1 MPICWATKAEPQIIA
16 ISSSN
21 SSYLKTPMPLGFDP
35 LVVFITMPYFFN
47 SFTIPSPIASP
58 ISQ

>member
-1 MPICWATKAEPQIIA
+1 
-16 ISSSN
+16 
-21 SSYLKTPMPLGFDP
+21 MPLGFDP

-47 SFTIPSPIASP
+47 SFTMPSPIASP